1 MSANNLG
8 KTDSNILNLNQDFSI
23 KIESSGNS
31 NLIGENINM
40 DSNIGNNT
48 NKSSWK
54 NTKDLV

>member
-8 KTDSNILNLNQDFSI
+8 KTDSNILNLNEDFSI